1 MILYVY
7 TRPLYLI
14 SRVCLC
20 VLSSFEC
27 FSFFYS
33 RAERLSF
40 HTTPFDFF
48 TKRTEELR
56 RKNVFSASS
65 SIVVGFV
72 VLETRACKSW
82 NRTKDMDQHHPYLGK
97 AQWDAITASLQPNG
111 ALGGVHVYIHAHICA
126 CGRAPVTVATSSTLL
141 RATAACRRTWCC
153 RSRRAW

>member
-7 TRPLYLI
+7 TRPIYLI

-33 RAERLSF
+33 HAERLSF

-72 VLETRACKSW
+72 VLDFLLKLLHE
-82 NRTKDMDQHHPYLGK
+82 NDDD
-97 AQWDAITASLQPNG
+97 DARNDSNNNDNNIFFFFFNIIIIIIT
-111 ALGGVHVYIHAHICA
+111 
-126 CGRAPVTVATSSTLL
+126 
-141 RATAACRRTWCC
+141 
-153 RSRRAW
+153 

>member
-7 TRPLYLI
+7 TRPIYLI
-14 SRVCLC
+14 SRACVCL
-20 VLSSFEC
+20 LSLFEC

-48 TKRTEELR
+48 FTKRTDELR

-72 VLETRACKSW
+72 VLDFLLKRLHEY
-82 NRTKDMDQHHPYLGK
+82 DDD
-97 AQWDAITASLQPNG
+97 DARNDSSSNNDNNIFFFFFFNIIIT
-111 ALGGVHVYIHAHICA
+111 
-126 CGRAPVTVATSSTLL
+126 
-141 RATAACRRTWCC
+141 
-153 RSRRAW
+153 

>member
-56 RKNVFSASS
+56 RKDVFSASS
-65 SIVVGFV
+65 SIVVCFV
-72 VLETRACKSW
+72 VLDFLLKRLHEY
-82 NRTKDMDQHHPYLGK
+82 DDD
-97 AQWDAITASLQPNG
+97 DARNDSSSSSNDDNDIFFFFFNIIIT
-111 ALGGVHVYIHAHICA
+111 
-126 CGRAPVTVATSSTLL
+126 
-141 RATAACRRTWCC
+141 
-153 RSRRAW
+153 

>member
-1 MILYVY
+1 M
-7 TRPLYLI
+7 
-14 SRVCLC
+14 
-20 VLSSFEC
+20 LSSFEC

-72 VLETRACKSW
+72 VLDFLLKRLHEYDDDDARNDSSSSNDDDIDGREAQRTRATSPQGG
-82 NRTKDMDQHHPYLGK
+82 MGLDQP
-97 AQWDAITASLQPNG
+97 I
-111 ALGGVHVYIHAHICA
+111 
-126 CGRAPVTVATSSTLL
+126 ST
-141 RATAACRRTWCC
+141 
-153 RSRRAW
+153 